1 MNSKSAVMLLALCCL
16 PLTGVTL
23 AAPGQWIPLFNGE
36 DLSGWRPT
44 EENRDSFRV
53 EDGAIV
59 CRGARSHLF
68 YSGSVQGADFK
79 NFELKVDVMTEPG
92 ANGGIYFHSAYQDS
106 GWPARGFEAQ
116 VNNSYVKDWRKTG
129 SLYNIQ
135 DVNVPLAQDNVWY
148 TEHIIVRGDRVV
160 IKIDGRT
167 VVDWTQ
173 ASDHAAPDRTPGRA
187 LSRGTFA
194 LQGHDPKSVVHYK
207 NIKVKPLPDDVPS
220 VTAPS
225 GWVSLFDGKTLDG
238 WEQKNGTAAYKVVGG
253 TIKGTTAPGS
263 PNSFLCSDPYR
274 DFEFEFEVKV
284 DPRLNS
290 GVQIRSNS
298 MAEYQNGRVHGYQV
312 EIATGGNAG
321 FIYDEARRGWLST
334 DRTCP
339 HARAAFKQ
347 DNWNH
352 FRVVCVGDTIRT
364 WVNGVPVAEVV
375 DNMTRVGFLGLQV
388 HSFRN
393 DPAAWVL
400 WRNLKIKE
408 LEPTD
413 PQPLKVVVVTGGHE
427 FEEPF
432 FRAMFEEMSSV
443 RFTEAK
449 QKDHSEVFENI
460 DNWDYDVIVLYNM
473 TQKISKKRRSNLT
486 KLMDRGIGMVAM
498 HHTLAAYQEW
508 PEFFRIIGGR
518 YYLKNDEGQ
527 KQSTYEH
534 DLDLLIE
541 VADANHPVN
550 QGQVEFI
557 IHDEA
562 YKGMWHAKDNVV
574 LLTSDH
580 ESSDKPIAWTR
591 VYHGARVCTI
601 QLGHDH
607 LAYENPHFRRLVTQA
622 IQWVS
627 QK

>member
-1 MNSKSAVMLLALCCL
+1 MSFKPTVLLPALFLLAVV
-16 PLTGVTL
+16 GVTT
-23 AAPGQWIPLFNGE
+23 AASPKWIPLFNGE

-53 EDGAIV
+53 ENGAIV
-59 CRGARSHLF
+59 CRGSRSHLF
-68 YSGSVQGADFK
+68 YDGSVQGADFK

-92 ANGGIYFHSAYQDS
+92 ANGGIYFHTAYQDS
-106 GWPARGFEAQ
+106 DWPAQGFEAQ
-116 VNNSYVKDWRKTG
+116 VNNSYEKDPRKTG
-129 SLYNIQ
+129 SLYNIKDVYAALPQ
-135 DVNVPLAQDNVWY
+135 DKVWY

-173 ASDHAAPDRTPGRA
+173 AIDHAAPDRTPGRT

-207 NIKVKPLPDDVPS
+207 NIQVLPLPDEVPS
-220 VTAPS
+220 VQAPH
-225 GWVSLFDGKTLDG
+225 GWVSLFDGKTLRG

-263 PNSFLCSDPYR
+263 PNSFLCSQPYQ

-298 MAEYQNGRVHGYQV
+298 LAEYRKGRVHGYQV

-321 FIYDEARRGWLST
+321 FIYDEARRGWLSN

-339 HARAAFKQ
+339 HARAAFK
-347 DNWNH
+347 DDDWNH

-375 DNMTRVGFLGLQV
+375 DSMTQVGFLGLQV
-388 HSFRN
+388 HGFRG

-408 LEPTD
+408 LQVTRPE
-413 PQPLKVVVVTGGHE
+413 PLKVVVVTGGHD

-432 FRAMFEEMSSV
+432 FRAVFEEMPGV
-443 RFTEAK
+443 TFTEAP
-449 QKDHSEVFENI
+449 QKDHSELFENI
-460 DNWDYDVIVLYNM
+460 DEWDHDVIVCYNM
-473 TQKISKKRRSNLT
+473 TQTISKKRRSNLT
-486 KLMDRGIGMVAM
+486 KLLDRGVGMVAM

-518 YYLKNDEGQ
+518 YYLKNDEGYEP
-527 KQSTYEH
+527 STYKH

-541 VADANHPVN
+541 VVDANHPVN
-550 QGQVEFI
+550 QGQVDFI

-562 YKGMWHAKDNVV
+562 YKGMWHAKDNVI
-574 LLTSDH
+574 LLTSEHAD
-580 ESSDKPIAWTR
+580 SDEPIVWTR
-591 VYHGARVCTI
+591 AYRNARVCTI

-607 LAYENPHFRRLVTQA
+607 QSYENPHFRRLVTQA

>member
-1 MNSKSAVMLLALCCL
+1 MKLRTILSLLALSL
-16 PLTGVTL
+16 LASPGVAN
-23 AAPGQWIPLFNGE
+23 AATPEWKSLFNGN
-36 DLSGWRPT
+36 DLTGWRPT
-44 EENRDSFRV
+44 EENKDSFRV
-53 EDGAIV
+53 ENGAIV
-59 CRGARSHLF
+59 CRGSRSHLF
-68 YSGSVQGADFK
+68 YAGSVQGADFK

-92 ANGGIYFHSAYQDS
+92 ANGGIYFHTAYQDS
-106 GWPARGFEAQ
+106 GWPAAGFEAQ
-116 VNNSYVKDWRKTG
+116 VNNSYEKDPRKTG

-135 DVNVPLAQDNVWY
+135 DVYAALPTDKVWY

-167 VVDWTQ
+167 AVDWTQ
-173 ASDHAAPDRTPGRA
+173 AIDHAAPERTPGRA

-207 NIKVKPLPDDVPS
+207 NIKVLPLPDDVPS
-220 VTAPS
+220 VQAPD
-225 GWVSLFDGKTLDG
+225 GWVSLFDGKTLRG
-238 WEQKNGTAAYKVVGG
+238 WEQKNGTAAYKVVDG
-253 TIKGTTAPGS
+253 TLKGTTAPDS
-263 PNSFLCSDPYR
+263 PNSFLCSQPYQ

-298 MAEYQNGRVHGYQV
+298 LAEYRKGRVHGYQV

-321 FIYDEARRGWLST
+321 FIYDEARRGWLSN

-339 HARAAFKQ
+339 HARAAFK
-347 DNWNH
+347 DDDWNH
-352 FRVVCVGDTIRT
+352 FRVVCVGDTMRT

-388 HSFRN
+388 HGFRG
-393 DPAAWVL
+393 DPAAWVF

-408 LEPTD
+408 LQATHPE
-413 PQPLKVVVVTGGHE
+413 PLKVVVVTGGHD

-432 FRAMFEEMSSV
+432 FRAVFEEMSGV
-443 RFTEAK
+443 IFTEAP

-460 DNWDYDVIVLYNM
+460 DNWDYDVIVCYNM
-473 TQKISKKRRSNLT
+473 TQKISEKRRGNLT
-486 KLMDRGIGMVAM
+486 QLLDRGVGMVAM

-518 YYLKNDEGQ
+518 YYVKNDEGNEP
-527 KQSTYEH
+527 STYKH

-550 QGQVEFI
+550 QGQVDFI

-574 LLTSDH
+574 LLTSEHVD
-580 ESSDKPIAWTR
+580 SDEPIVWTR
-591 VYHGARVCTI
+591 SYRNARVCTI

-607 LAYENPHFRRLVTQA
+607 LAYENPHFRRLVTQG